1 MSNHYSY
8 PTSPTAGRPRNVTD
22 TEFRSRQRRQL
33 AFEDLKIRVERLPSN
48 ILENLLARVAQPPTT
63 RPNLVQAQIY
73 GVSALIVDEYAMLL
87 QMISQLQAE
96 KENAQRQIA
105 QLLAQIQGTN
115 VAYNNFGYSS
125 M

>member
-1 MSNHYSY
+1 MTCVVAPY
-8 PTSPTAGRPRNVTD
+8 
-22 TEFRSRQRRQL
+22 
-33 AFEDLKIRVERLPSN
+33 LKSSLDS
-48 ILENLLARVAQPPTT
+48 
-63 RPNLVQAQIY
+63 
-73 GVSALIVDEYAMLL
+73 EYAMLL